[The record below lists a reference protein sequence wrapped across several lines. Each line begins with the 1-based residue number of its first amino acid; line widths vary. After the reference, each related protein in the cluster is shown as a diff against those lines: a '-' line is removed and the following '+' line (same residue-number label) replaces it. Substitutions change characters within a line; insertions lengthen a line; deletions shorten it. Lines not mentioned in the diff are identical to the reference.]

1 MSTNKKTDCLI
12 DKEQLNNMKENIPYT
27 LADLLENKYFIHS
40 VLHPAK
46 ESESYWLEMQEK
58 KLVDPDD
65 YELACHYIRNLDKT
79 NQSLTKDEMA
89 DMWTTIHMQ
98 NSEKKENNNRK
109 DFLLFLSSVAC
120 IAGFIF
126 ILFTPAVNKES
137 KTVLAE
143 TKINIETIPAP
154 DSIEQDIQFIFA
166 DNSRIL
172 IKENHTEIAHNENG
186 EATINSTIIEKLSQL
201 PNPND
206 SYNQVVTPKG
216 RFSSLTFSDG
226 TRLWMNASSRVV
238 YPPVFK
244 PEKREIYLEGEAYIE
259 VTPDTKRP
267 FIVKTEKLDIQVL
280 GTSFNITAYKEQ
292 PAQTVVLVSGSVAVK
307 PKTENSNQI
316 ILLPD
321 QLFRMEKNETTIQQV
336 DVKRYISWKEG
347 YYICEN
353 DPLKSLFNYLNNYY
367 GITIQYEE
375 EVGQM
380 TYSGKFDL
388 KENAE
393 RVLKGLTYTAPI
405 EYRKDNEIHYLS
417 LKP

>member
-1 MSTNKKTDCLI
+1 
-12 DKEQLNNMKENIPYT
+12 
-27 LADLLENKYFIHS
+27 
-40 VLHPAK
+40 
-46 ESESYWLEMQEK
+46 
-58 KLVDPDD
+58 
-65 YELACHYIRNLDKT
+65 
-79 NQSLTKDEMA
+79 
-89 DMWTTIHMQ
+89 MQ

-109 DFLLFLSSVAC
+109 YFLLFLSSVAY

-137 KTVLAE
+137 KTVSAE
-143 TKINIETIPAP
+143 TEINIKTIPAP
-154 DSIEQDIQFIFA
+154 DSMEQDIQFIFA

-172 IKENHTEIAHNENG
+172 IKENHTGIAHNENG

-292 PAQTVVLVSGSVAVK
+292 PAQIVVLVSGSVAVK
-307 PKTENSNQI
+307 PKTENSDQI

-321 QLFRMEKNETTIQQV
+321 QLFRLEKNETTIQQV

-367 GITIQYEE
+367 GIAIQYEE
-375 EVGQM
+375 EVAQM

-405 EYRKDNEIHYLS
+405 EYRKENGIHYLS